1 MTKKATFLLISLLAA
16 SPALAKAEG
25 WGSIGGGV
33 NLDGGRFMGQVQAG
47 LDAPLGETMFAGFG
61 VGIGR
66 SGAKD
71 CVSNFFVAGDRVC
84 VKGDRMFSAEARLG
98 TVTKGG
104 SKIYVLGGYS
114 NLGLKADASV
124 NRVTVSSGVTGFGG
138 FSIGAG
144 WQVPVGNKVF
154 FRTEYRYGSYSDGVS
169 THTLLPSI
177 GISF

>member
-1 MTKKATFLLISLLAA
+1 MKKAAFLVLSLLTV
-16 SPALAKAEG
+16 SPAFAKAEG
-25 WGSIGGGV
+25 WASIGGGV

-47 LDAPLGETMFAGFG
+47 LDASLGESMFAGFG

-71 CVSNFFVAGDRVC
+71 CVSNYFVAGDRVC
-84 VKGDRMFSAEARLG
+84 VKGDRMYAAEARFG
-98 TVTKGG
+98 AVTKGG

-138 FSIGAG
+138 FAIGAG
-144 WQVPVGNKVF
+144 WQTPIGNRVF
-154 FRTEYRYGSYSDGVS
+154 FRTEYRYGSYRDGVS
-169 THTLLPSI
+169 THSLMPSI
-177 GISF
+177 GVSF